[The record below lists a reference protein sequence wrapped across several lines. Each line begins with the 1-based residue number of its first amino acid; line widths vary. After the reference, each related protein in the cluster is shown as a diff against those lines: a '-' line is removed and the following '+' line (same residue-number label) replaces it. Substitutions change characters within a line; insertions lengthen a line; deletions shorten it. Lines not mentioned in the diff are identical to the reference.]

1 MSAGFCYG
9 EPSTESVVGA
19 FNAQCTAYL
28 DAVCA
33 ELDINVTDVIG
44 YNNHRPIADLR
55 HVLMYVFKHEFHMTF
70 MEIAQFMRR
79 NHASII
85 HGEKKIGVLL
95 KTNQINVFLGQC
107 LQAAERVYIEQWGQ
121 SPKSISWHT
130 TKKFP

>member
-107 LQAAERVYIEQWGQ
+107 LRAAERVYIEQWGQ

>member
-1 MSAGFCYG
+1 MSGGFCYG

-55 HVLMYVFKHEFHMTF
+55 HVLMYVFRHEFDMTF

-107 LQAAERVYIEQWGQ
+107 LQAAEHVYIEQWGQ